1 MKSELKKITQEWM
14 ELERKTSKQRQVAE
28 LFYEEKLMAEEG
40 LTKTDNDLIHIG
52 KPIPFDTDVFL
63 HQLENLAVV
72 AYGNDPDVRSYVEE
86 IVPTYHAAKD
96 DLKLH
101 GETYKKLYE
110 KAAGN
115 K

>member
-1 MKSELKKITQEWM
+1 MDIKVEYTG
-14 ELERKTSKQRQVAE
+14 AE
-28 LFYEEKLMAEEG
+28 TWEKLYEREADGREG

-52 KPIPFDTDVFL
+52 KPIPFDTDEFL
-63 HQLENLAVV
+63 RQMEKLAVV
-72 AYGNDPDVRSYVEE
+72 AYGNDPDIRSYVEE

-101 GETYKKLYE
+101 GDTYKKLFE

-115 K
+115 